1 MTDLNF
7 VVVTGVA
14 TKDAVLRHRASGIA
28 KAEFSVEV
36 ARPFVRASG
45 EVVSDLFLVDVYG
58 PLAERCAD
66 MVQQGTRVAV
76 VGTLNKECYVTRHGR
91 REHIVVIKAKY
102 VKVLHAPVPVLQQIS
117 IEEMRNDHWTEA
129 LIADCMQKCSRLFSG

>member
-7 VVVTGVA
+7 IIVTGTT

-45 EVVSDLFLVDVYG
+45 DAVSDLFLVDVYG

-66 MVQQGTRVAV
+66 MVQQGTRVVV

-102 VKVLHAPVPVLQQIS
+102 FKVLHAEAPALQQLS
-117 IEEMRNDHWTEA
+117 VEDLRNDHWTEA
-129 LIADCMQKCSRLFSG
+129 LIVDCIQKCSRLFSG